1 MKFTKYL
8 RSNTFTEMPLN
19 LNDRTRGFAF
29 VTALYH
35 ARDKLLKLNNIHFRE
50 TNFVIE
56 AARCEVKIAKTIVK
70 SNHSI
75 RPQVVVNRFPENQ
88 DVFSRPKLVPGE
100 LFYTNAA
107 KSARLNSGKQAA

>member
-1 MKFTKYL
+1 
-8 RSNTFTEMPLN
+8 MPLN

-29 VTALYH
+29 VTAMYH
-35 ARDKLLKLNNIHFRE
+35 ARDKLLKF
-50 TNFVIE
+50 FIE

-75 RPQVVVNRFPENQ
+75 RPQVVVNRFPEDQ

-107 KSARLNSGKQAA
+107 KSTRLNSGEQTV

>member
-8 RSNTFTEMPLN
+8 RSKSFTEMPLN

-35 ARDKLLKLNNIHFRE
+35 ARDKLLK
-50 TNFVIE
+50 FVIE

-75 RPQVVVNRFPENQ
+75 RPQVVVNRFPEDQ

-107 KSARLNSGKQAA
+107 KSTRLNSGEQTV

>member
-8 RSNTFTEMPLN
+8 RSNTFTKMPLI

-35 ARDKLLKLNNIHFRE
+35 ARDKLLK
-50 TNFVIE
+50 FVIE
-56 AARCEVKIAKTIVK
+56 AARCVVKIAKTIVK

-75 RPQVVVNRFPENQ
+75 RPQVVVNRFPEDQ

-107 KSARLNSGKQAA
+107 KSTRLNSGEQTV